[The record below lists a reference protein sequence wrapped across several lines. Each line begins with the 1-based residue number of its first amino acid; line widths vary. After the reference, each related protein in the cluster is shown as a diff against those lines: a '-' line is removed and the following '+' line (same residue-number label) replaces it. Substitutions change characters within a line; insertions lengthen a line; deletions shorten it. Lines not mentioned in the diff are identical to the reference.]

1 MKTFNSSSYNND
13 VKIPSSKSYLQ
24 RAIAIASLIDDT
36 TIINGYY
43 PSSDALAAL
52 EISKE
57 MGASIIVDGE
67 LLSITG
73 AVTFEGEIDISAGE
87 SGLSTRMFA
96 PIIASKYTKVIVRG
110 EGSVLNRSQEMVI
123 DGLTKTG
130 LNVQSNK
137 GFLPLEIEGEMNASS
152 LSIDGTISSQ
162 FLTGLLIA
170 FSSTGNYHE
179 ILVENLASRPYVD
192 MTIAI
197 LGSFGVEVMN
207 HNYEKFTIAA
217 NQKLKARK
225 YKIEGD
231 WSAASFHAVAG
242 AIGGK
247 VEIRNL
253 NTISLQSDIAILK
266 VLELCGAEI
275 VVNDEAITINKKNL
289 NAFEFD
295 ATQCPDLFPPLLV
308 LAIAC
313 EGISKISGVHRLI
326 HKESNRAEV
335 LQSEFSKLG
344 AQIEII
350 DDTMLIK
357 GGRLASGV
365 IDSNNDHRIAMAAA
379 ISSLICDGKVEV
391 ENPNVIN
398 KSYPTFYIDFEKGVV
413 H

>member
-152 LSIDGTISSQ
+152 LSIDGTIS
-162 FLTGLLIA
+162 
-170 FSSTGNYHE
+170 H
-179 ILVENLASRPYVD
+179 
-192 MTIAI
+192 
-197 LGSFGVEVMN
+197 SF
-207 HNYEKFTIAA
+207 
-217 NQKLKARK
+217 
-225 YKIEGD
+225 
-231 WSAASFHAVAG
+231 
-242 AIGGK
+242 
-247 VEIRNL
+247 
-253 NTISLQSDIAILK
+253 
-266 VLELCGAEI
+266 
-275 VVNDEAITINKKNL
+275 
-289 NAFEFD
+289 
-295 ATQCPDLFPPLLV
+295 
-308 LAIAC
+308 
-313 EGISKISGVHRLI
+313 
-326 HKESNRAEV
+326 
-335 LQSEFSKLG
+335 
-344 AQIEII
+344 
-350 DDTMLIK
+350 
-357 GGRLASGV
+357 
-365 IDSNNDHRIAMAAA
+365 
-379 ISSLICDGKVEV
+379 
-391 ENPNVIN
+391 
-398 KSYPTFYIDFEKGVV
+398 
-413 H
+413 